1 MGGTMPWNT
10 NNKVNLQREQGFARE
25 PAEKAPPLT
34 DPTDE
39 ALRKRRAL
47 ALTKASLGTGRKSTM
62 LTGQL
67 GEATLGKTLLGG
79 Y

>member
-1 MGGTMPWNT
+1 MGGSMPWNT
-10 NNKVNLQREQGFARE
+10 NNKVDPSRQQGFARE
-25 PAEKAPPLT
+25 PAEKAPPLA

-47 ALTKASLGTGRKSTM
+47 ALTRASLGMGRKSTM

-67 GEATLGKTLLGG
+67 GEPTLNKTLLGG